1 MMALK
6 SCFTQASGHTRHLKC
21 FTIYSYQL
29 QTVYVIH
36 QTRQKKEEI
45 QQSLPPTDELFL
57 TLICLHVGLME
68 QDLPYR
74 FNVSQST
81 VSRTIITG
89 INFMYLELKKIPLWP
104 PKEVVQVNMPK
115 AFKEKYQRTRV
126 IIDATE
132 VYIDQ

>member
-1 MMALK
+1 ML
-6 SCFTQASGHTRHLKC
+6 F
-21 FTIYSYQL
+21 I
-29 QTVYVIH
+29 
-36 QTRQKKEEI
+36 RQDRKRKRYN
-45 QQSLPPTDELFL
+45 QSLPPTDELFL
-57 TLICLHVGLME
+57 TLICLRVGLMK
-68 QDLPYR
+68 QDLAYR

-89 INFMYLELKKIPLWP
+89 INFMYLEVKKIPLWP

>member
-1 MMALK
+1 MK
-6 SCFTQASGHTRHLKC
+6 
-21 FTIYSYQL
+21 
-29 QTVYVIH
+29 
-36 QTRQKKEEI
+36 
-45 QQSLPPTDELFL
+45 
-57 TLICLHVGLME
+57 
-68 QDLPYR
+68 QDLAYR

-89 INFMYLELKKIPLWP
+89 INFMYLEVKKIPLWP